1 MKMNYDPSND
11 CGIRV
16 PVFDLEKLGLYM
28 AKLRAVVAMKGLD
41 KALDMKS
48 KTKLPAKE
56 DHV

>member
-1 MKMNYDPSND
+1 MSYDPSND

-28 AKLRAVVAMKGLD
+28 AKLRAVMAMKGLD